1 MRRARRETP
10 LANSAWM
17 SHGHRDGSGRR
28 CREQGPGCGFRGTE
42 RQWGAERFRGDGG
55 EGHTTVCHASATAV
69 CTRDGGGTSTGR
81 APGKGHGVPRGEPP
95 RLADSSQP
103 ARGLQTA
110 RACSPGG
117 GSPTQGPP
125 RRTRGAPAEA
135 GAAGPSCGQEETK
148 SQRSRF
154 QCLNFVCFSYKNAFH
169 FLPCLLLFMLEVR
182 KSKCT
187 I

>member
-10 LANSAWM
+10 LANSAWR

-28 CREQGPGCGFRGTE
+28 CREQGRGCGFRGTE

-55 EGHTTVCHASATAV
+55 EGRTTVCRASATAV

-125 RRTRGAPAEA
+125 RRTRGAPPPKLELPAPPVGRKKRNLKGRGFNVLTSCA
-135 GAAGPSCGQEETK
+135 SPIKMPSI
-148 SQRSRF
+148 
-154 QCLNFVCFSYKNAFH
+154 FSHACY
-169 FLPCLLLFMLEVR
+169 FLC
-182 KSKCT
+182 
-187 I
+187 